1 MKVDLSICIISYNQ
15 SKYIEECLRSIIA
28 QKTNY
33 NVEIVLSDDCSQ
45 DDTVAKASNILK
57 GADFKYTINVMEK
70 NGGFQKNLK
79 AALSMCS
86 GRYIALCEADDY
98 WLGNS
103 RLDQQIEILDSNKNL
118 TFSFS
123 AAKSIDENGDFIN
136 YMRPSIGSKF
146 YTPFELISKG
156 SSLCPT
162 FTIVFRSSSFK
173 KITKQIY
180 KQPVF
185 DYPLQVLLAAQGPAY
200 YFDEYFGV
208 YRRNAIGSW
217 TAAGSSSN
225 KLIERY
231 KASRD
236 MHCFLLKS
244 AGEKYKN
251 NLNSLFF
258 KGCLVFLRRNNI
270 AFKDKLIELNSDRDR
285 FGFLLIVA
293 YSALVVYSIKN
304 YILSFFI
311 NKC

>member
-1 MKVDLSICIISYNQ
+1 MYC
-15 SKYIEECLRSIIA
+15 R
-28 QKTNY
+28 
-33 NVEIVLSDDCSQ
+33 
-45 DDTVAKASNILK
+45 
-57 GADFKYTINVMEK
+57 F
-70 NGGFQKNLK
+70 
-79 AALSMCS
+79 
-86 GRYIALCEADDY
+86 IALCESDDY
-98 WLGNS
+98 WLDNS
-103 RLDQQIEILDSNKNL
+103 RLDKQIEILDSNNKL
-118 TFSFS
+118 TFCFS
-123 AAKSIDENGDFIN
+123 AAKSIDGDGKN
-136 YMRPSIGSKF
+136 LGDMRPNIGDKV
-146 YTPFELISKG
+146 YEPYELVGKG

-251 NLNSLFF
+251 NLPSLFF